1 MKILEQ
7 LWNEA
12 LNSNKI
18 KKPSHPQY
26 NELLDA
32 ADKTEKKLLSLLN
45 EEGKELYYKMNE
57 IRSSLYSMDESEIY
71 KNGFRLGAK
80 IMLEITNADG

>member
-32 ADKTEKKLLSLLN
+32 ADKTEKSFSPCLMRR
-45 EEGKELYYKMNE
+45 E
-57 IRSSLYSMDESEIY
+57 RS
-71 KNGFRLGAK
+71 F
-80 IMLEITNADG
+80 ITR

>member
-7 LWNEA
+7 FWNEA

-57 IRSSLYSMDESEIY
+57 IAVRFTVWTRARSIKTASAQAQILCL
-71 KNGFRLGAK
+71 K
-80 IMLEITNADG
+80 